1 MTIPR
6 LTGCPAGCGYLHTC
20 GVDEPVDDR
29 ALYLSYTAY
38 MLGLGCNHDAE
49 DCLGREGWA

>member
-1 MTIPR
+1 MITAI
-6 LTGCPAGCGYLHTC
+6 GCPAGCPPGFHEC
-20 GVDEPVDDR
+20 GVGQPIDAR
-29 ALYLSYTAY
+29 AQYLSYTAY